1 MESNKIQSNHNL
13 FSPGLKENS
22 ELAGGDVTQEMLL
35 SLFSS
40 RGKEQSNSDCSSDQ
54 QRGCPWIC
62 PSSTSK

>member
-35 SLFSS
+35 FLFS
-40 RGKEQSNSDCSSDQ
+40 RGKEQSNSDCSSD
-54 QRGCPWIC
+54 
-62 PSSTSK
+62 